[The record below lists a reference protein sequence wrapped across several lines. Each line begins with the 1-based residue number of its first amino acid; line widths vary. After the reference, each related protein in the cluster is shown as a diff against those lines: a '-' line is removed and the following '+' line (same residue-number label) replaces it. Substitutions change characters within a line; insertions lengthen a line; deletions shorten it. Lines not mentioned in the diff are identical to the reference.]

1 MYVVDR
7 PKIMLSL
14 QRRAILQGSRKVWKS
29 GGGLVVLG
37 GENVPPP
44 DWDRVNWSAKKR
56 APQPPPLLATALTTT
71 NYTSWPQCGN
81 LSPKFVF
88 YISMFN
94 VVLSFWFDDWIISI
108 ISGSNK
114 YRISSYKARGNY
126 FFNCLLF
133 KGQVNKFAG
142 IIIQGRTLNEE
153 KRYMKIFHP
162 VQGQPLGIV
171 IK

>member
-1 MYVVDR
+1 MCTWSEKLWGFQATCNPHDNYVHVMGY
-7 PKIMLSL
+7 PVLHGVFLHFLWGKHL
-14 QRRAILQGSRKVWKS
+14 QC
-29 GGGLVVLG
+29 
-37 GENVPPP
+37 
-44 DWDRVNWSAKKR
+44 
-56 APQPPPLLATALTTT
+56 